1 MKVRLHPL
9 INGKPLRKGQAV
21 VLNEALNVIEVKGFD
36 VQSAVVRLK
45 DVLEGNHALVPLHF
59 PEEKVTELGTG
70 RQLTAVEVPRA
81 MSTPPQATRAKVR
94 GDFIR
99 FAREK
104 NRSYTGDGTD
114 LTLNGYWE
122 ETILCMD
129 PCSAV
134 NRRVDELVSQV
145 SGLRLYR

>member
-1 MKVRLHPL
+1 MKVRLHPS

-21 VLNEALNVIEVKGFD
+21 VLNEALKVIEVKGFD

-45 DVLEGNHALVPLHF
+45 DVLEGNRALVPLHCA
-59 PEEKVTELGTG
+59 EEKVTGLRAG

-81 MSTPPQATRAKVR
+81 KVR
-94 GDFIR
+94 GDFIQ

-104 NRSYTGDGTD
+104 NRSYTGNWTD
-114 LTLNGYWE
+114 LILNGYWE
-122 ETILCMD
+122 EMILCMD

-134 NRRVDELVSQV
+134 NRLVDKLGSQV
-145 SGLRLYR
+145 WGLRLYR